1 MLNNKLKVYLSI
13 KTDRSKSSQSS
24 SDGCRT
30 HCTVHSI
37 PSLSAT
43 NKVYETKKPDCNV
56 VERSAGVEP
65 EVNLKNP
72 LQAGDKTHKWG
83 IRPDFEIQGRQI
95 SPKVQNKNRGSN
107 GSTKWTDVL
116 GIFFKKTRTQNIPPL
131 AYSNIGI

>member
-95 SPKVQNKNRGSN
+95 SPKVQTKTEVVMAPQN
-107 GSTKWTDVL
+107 GLMSSEFFLKKQEL
-116 GIFFKKTRTQNIPPL
+116 RIFHLWRTVT
-131 AYSNIGI
+131 